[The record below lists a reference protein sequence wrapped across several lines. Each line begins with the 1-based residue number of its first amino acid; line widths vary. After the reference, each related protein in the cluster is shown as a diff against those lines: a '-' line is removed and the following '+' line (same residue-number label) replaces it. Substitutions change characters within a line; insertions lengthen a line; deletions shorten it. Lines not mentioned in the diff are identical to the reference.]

1 MKVGIVGAVLIA
13 VAVGVS
19 KLKPHSEAALLTDWG
34 TPPPWPLFIGL
45 NVLAGVLRGAA
56 DALTPPPIKM
66 LDMAMGYHGTM
77 LVHTAQKFKIPD
89 LLAHGPLSAAEIAA
103 KIGSDAA
110 VIKRIMFAC
119 AANGVFQLAPDSGST
134 EPKFVNTAL
143 SAVLRV
149 DHPNSMR
156 AMVGHNAEDVYQSWG
171 KLADYVANPKG
182 PIAHDMAWP
191 QYPFAKGGLWAKFE
205 AQSES
210 EDQFGRAMTAI
221 DGLGA
226 NAMIADGPGRAS
238 LGRIGGGRGH
248 FLHRVLDAHPSLT
261 GVVLDRPPVMRL
273 PPRPGGRPVFSSAA
287 GRALKAGRS
296 SRPRTS
302 PAQTGTWPYMRYILH
317 DWPLKESLSILRN
330 ARGDGRH
337 ERNAPHRRGAS
348 PIMIRWVCP
357 SHASDRHPDDGVRRS
372 SGARRRSGR
381 LCSGRGLELVALH
394 PTRSLVHWVEP
405 GRSDGQVCGACCA

>member
-226 NAMIADGPGRAS
+226 NAMIADGPWARFS
-238 LGRIGGGRGH
+238 RVVDVGGGRGH

-261 GVVLDRPPVMRL
+261 GVVLDRPPVIEL
-273 PPRPGGRPVFSSAA
+273 ASKAWGPSGEFSSAA
-287 GRALKAGRS
+287 GRAQLKAGS
-296 SRPRTS
+296 FFEAKDIP
-302 PAQTGTWPYMRYILH
+302 PAQDGDAFYMRYILH

-330 ARGDGRH
+330 VRAAMGATNATLLIGECALPDHDSVGVPPVMYQIDIQMMVAFGEAQ
-337 ERNAPHRRGAS
+337 ERTPAQWKALLGQ
-348 PIMIRWVCP
+348 
-357 SHASDRHPDDGVRRS
+357 
-372 SGARRRSGR
+372 SGF
-381 LCSGRGLELVALH
+381 ELVALH
-394 PTRSLVHWVEP
+394 PTRSLVHWVEARP
-405 GRSDGQVCGACCA
+405 V